1 MGAAVSLSCSFV
13 VPPTGCSP
21 QAADLPKSPSAAPY
35 HKAPTLSPQAAAP
48 PALLPYCG
56 PPSLGCSSGLG
67 CSCGS
72 IRGLWPSG
80 FIYCCSTGS
89 SIAARGALLREVPMS
104 LSWSARSFCSTPLLA
119 LPPKISHICCRTTLH
134 SPGHTGEQTEPVI
147 ESQKSNG

>member
-89 SIAARGALLREVPMS
+89 SIAARGALLREVPMG
-104 LSWSARSFCSTPLLA
+104 LSWAARSFCSVYSASCPPSALTSVPVGLL
-119 LPPKISHICCRTTLH
+119 LLCISLLSPNKKLH
-134 SPGHTGEQTEPVI
+134 SIFSLP
-147 ESQKSNG
+147 